1 MYKTRN
7 MRGRMRKWA
16 RQRGGWAGAIL
27 ALLAGSLQAAR
38 GQDAVRMSIAGA
50 QAAEAQRR
58 AAATVGYYNL
68 QLGPTYWNLG
78 TGLGTQYNSNVNLTD
93 TNPES
98 DFIFTP
104 QINTRML
111 WPVSD
116 QNSLNLT
123 LGAGYSAYVQ
133 NSKLDRAF
141 ITPGSALAF
150 DLYIEDFWIN
160 LHDRFSILENPY
172 QDPTVAGSG
181 NYAQFQNAAGVTT
194 VWDLNKVVLKS
205 VYDHVDSMPINGSQG
220 QSAVSEEVF
229 SLWAGYTLK
238 PKVLLGLAGGA
249 SLINQG
255 NTSTSTGL
263 GNGVQWNVGPFFE
276 AQASEYIQVSVNAG
290 YTGFVPESEGN
301 INSSDLSGGYGQ
313 ASITHRLNQYVSYS
327 LAGGRIL
334 SLSLYGSASDMYF
347 ASLGASWNLI
357 HKVSLAT
364 SFLYYHGTATSSY
377 NETYDQYGPQVT
389 LSRPLTRKL
398 SSSLSYQFYLRD
410 SNQANRNYTVNLV
423 SLNLNYTF

>member
-1 MYKTRN
+1 
-7 MRGRMRKWA
+7 
-16 RQRGGWAGAIL
+16 
-27 ALLAGSLQAAR
+27 
-38 GQDAVRMSIAGA
+38 MSIAGA

>member
-1 MYKTRN
+1 
-7 MRGRMRKWA
+7 MRKWA
-16 RQRGGWAGAIL
+16 GERGGWAGAIL

-68 QLGPTYWNLG
+68 PLGPTYWNFG
-78 TGLGTQYNSNVNLTD
+78 TGLGAQYNSNVNLTD
-93 TNPES
+93 TNRES
-98 DFIFTP
+98 DLIFTP

-116 QNSLNLT
+116 QNSLNLN

-133 NSKLDRAF
+133 NSQLDRAF

-160 LHDRFSILENPY
+160 LHDRFSILESPY

-181 NYAQFQNAAGVTT
+181 DYSQFQNAAGVTT
-194 VWDLNKVVLKS
+194 IWDLNKVVLKS
-205 VYDHVDSMPINGSQG
+205 VYDHVDSLPLNGSQG
-220 QSAVSEEVF
+220 QFAVSEEVF

-238 PKVLLGLAGGA
+238 PKVLLGLAGGT

-255 NTSTSTGL
+255 NTSTRMGL

-276 AQASEYIQVSVNAG
+276 AQASEYIQMSVNAG

-301 INSSDLSGGYGQ
+301 VSGGDLSGGYGQ

-327 LAGGRIL
+327 LTGGRIL

-347 ASLGASWNLI
+347 ASLGANWNIL

-377 NETYDQYGPQVT
+377 SETYDQYGPQVT

>member
-1 MYKTRN
+1 MYKVRN
-7 MRGRMRKWA
+7 LKGWMRKWA
-16 RQRGGWAGAIL
+16 SGRGGRAAIF
-27 ALLAGSLQAAR
+27 ALLAGSLPAAR
-38 GQDAVRMSIAGA
+38 GQDAVRMSIASA

-68 QLGPTYWNLG
+68 QLGPTYWNFG
-78 TGLGTQYNSNVNLTD
+78 TGLGAQYNSNINLTD
-93 TNPES
+93 TDRES
-98 DFIFTP
+98 DLIFTP

-116 QNSLNLT
+116 QNGLNLT

-133 NSKLDRAF
+133 NANLDRAF
-141 ITPGSALAF
+141 ITPGSALSF
-150 DLYIEDFWIN
+150 DLYIGDFWIN

-181 NYAQFQNAAGVTT
+181 NYSQFQNAAGVST

-205 VYDHVDSMPINGSQG
+205 AYDHVDSVPINGSQG
-220 QSAVSEEVF
+220 QSTLSEEVF
-229 SLWAGYTLK
+229 SLWAGYTLE

-249 SLINQG
+249 SVVNEG
-255 NTSTSTGL
+255 NTSTVTGL
-263 GNGVQWNVGPFFE
+263 ENGVQWNVGPFFE

-290 YTGFVPESEGN
+290 YTEFVPGSGGN
-301 INSSDLSGGYGQ
+301 VSSSDLSGGYAQ

-334 SLSLYGSASDMYF
+334 SFSLYGTASDMYF
-347 ASLGASWNLI
+347 ANLGATWNLI
-357 HKVSLAT
+357 HKVSLGT
-364 SFLYYHGTATSSY
+364 SFSFYHGTPTSSY
-377 NETYDQYGPQVT
+377 NETFDQYGPQVT
-389 LSRPLTRKL
+389 LSRPLTAKL

-410 SNQANRNYTVNLV
+410 SNQANRSYSVSLV
-423 SLNLNYTF
+423 TLNLNYTF

>member
-1 MYKTRN
+1 
-7 MRGRMRKWA
+7 MRKWA